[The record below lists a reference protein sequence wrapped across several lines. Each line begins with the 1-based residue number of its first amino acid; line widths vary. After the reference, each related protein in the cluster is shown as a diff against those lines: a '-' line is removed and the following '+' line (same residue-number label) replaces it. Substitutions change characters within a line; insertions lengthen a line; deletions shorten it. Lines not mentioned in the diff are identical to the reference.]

1 MTRFSRDPLIV
12 ATDFQRS
19 SACGVV
25 STAEQKSATV
35 ARALRPPGGRSPSGG
50 LMCARRFLERGKEG
64 ASMTR
69 RTPLQASAATG
80 IVLIVL
86 PDGVSSYRFLLTLQ
100 GVEHYFRA
108 GKNHLHVLA

>member
-1 MTRFSRDPLIV
+1 MMRRCHLAKTRKNDGWLRPQGAAALEEKAVQMTVSTVLN
-12 ATDFQRS
+12 ASMSKTS
-19 SACGVV
+19 SA
-25 STAEQKSATV
+25 SHT
-35 ARALRPPGGRSPSGG
+35 
-50 LMCARRFLERGKEG
+50 GKEG

-86 PDGVSSYRFLLTLQ
+86 LDGVSSYRFLLTLQ
-100 GVEHYFRA
+100 GVEHHFRA